1 MSLPDSQL
9 LILYYLNSICAFTL
23 HINAF
28 IWEKSFF
35 ISFCFVVVR
44 RFFINVLTCMG
55 TFVRWDST
63 TTKLGWWVFSYL
75 ITNIKYL
82 IVVWLYKIYHPNCL
96 IRLTFF
102 EFLFL
107 STQIDPRRTFFIQID
122 WDSILM
128 SFTVNI
134 FKTWFDQKTKY
145 LQKWKTMDLF
155 VRSDIYIAII
165 K

>member
-9 LILYYLNSICAFTL
+9 LIFYYLNNVCAFTL

-63 TTKLGWWVFSYL
+63 TTMLGWWVFSYL

-82 IVVWLYKIYHPNCL
+82 IVVWLYNIYHPNCL
-96 IRLTFF
+96 IRLI
-102 EFLFL
+102 FLITSIFIIWIYI
-107 STQIDPRRTFFIQID
+107 SIDSNWSP
-122 WDSILM
+122 S
-128 SFTVNI
+128 NI
-134 FKTWFDQKTKY
+134 FY
-145 LQKWKTMDLF
+145 LAWLGLNFNVIYGKLF
-155 VRSDIYIAII
+155 
-165 K
+165 